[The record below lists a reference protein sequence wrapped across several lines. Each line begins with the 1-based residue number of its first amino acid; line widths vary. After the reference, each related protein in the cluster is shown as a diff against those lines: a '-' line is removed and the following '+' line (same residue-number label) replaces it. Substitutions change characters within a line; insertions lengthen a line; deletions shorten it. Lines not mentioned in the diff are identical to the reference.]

1 MKGKKSVPASKSAKS
16 TQAKTKSRGLSI
28 FGKVIFTLF
37 SVGVLTTCIVGA
49 CLSVFILRYVDVNAN
64 IDLTQLPLSYT
75 TILYA
80 NDKETG
86 EPYELAQLSSSQNR
100 TWVDFEDI
108 PKDMINATIAAEDK
122 RFMEHNGV
130 DWLRTIGA
138 FINEVIPIY
147 PNRQGASTL
156 TQQLIRQVTGEDEIR
171 VERKVKEIFMAL
183 NLEKE
188 YSKDQ
193 IITAY
198 LNVVYMGNNCY
209 GIQAASQYY
218 FGKDVKDLTAKECA
232 TLIATVNAPS
242 VMNPFADLERNQDR
256 VMNFILPEMYDLG
269 MFESEEAY
277 QEALNQEIVLNETHS
292 SSGSSTVQTY
302 AVDHVIEEVIDDLM
316 ESEGLSYEEAQ
327 YKLYNGGLRIYTT
340 IDEDM
345 QTMVEDMFADDSTFA
360 YLTSSFQP
368 QAAMAIIDNNGQIKA
383 LVGGR
388 GEKTINRGINR
399 ADGTGGGY
407 RSPGSAIK
415 PLTAY
420 LQAFESD
427 MITWSTLLE
436 DEPLET
442 DSNGNPYPQN
452 TTPYEGWVTV
462 DKAIQISKN
471 TTALRLVREVT
482 PQRCYDFLVEK
493 FSFEKLDPADAA
505 VGGAPMAMGSLT
517 YGVTPLELAGAFQIY
532 ANGGTYTEPYSYT
545 KVTDSEGFTILQ
557 KDTSANRVI
566 SKDTYQVMNKLLQ
579 RVVNGPYISNMVRV
593 ANLGS
598 MPVAAKT
605 GTTSDGA
612 DHWFVGMTPYYT
624 AAIWVGYDTP
634 TPTDHPNNIPP
645 MVYHNVMTKVHEGLP
660 VIDFP
665 EVGNLVSKTYCLDT
679 GDLATAN
686 CPNTATGWY
695 KESNIPGTCTQHVFG
710 GSESTESESSSEESS
725 EPAA

>member
-1 MKGKKSVPASKSAKS
+1 MKGKKSVPTSKPTKEAK
-16 TQAKTKSRGLSI
+16 KKSRGLSI

-37 SVGVLTTCIVGA
+37 SVGVLTVCIVGA

-75 TILYA
+75 TVLYA

-100 TWVDFEDI
+100 TWVDYEEI
-108 PKDMINATIAAEDK
+108 PQAMINATVAAEDK
-122 RFMEHNGV
+122 RFYEHNGV
-130 DWLRTIGA
+130 DWIRTIGA

-198 LNVVYMGNNCY
+198 LNVVFMGNNCY
-209 GIQAASQYY
+209 GIQAASEYY
-218 FGKDVKDLTAKECA
+218 FGKDVQDLSVKECA

-242 VMNPFADLERNQDR
+242 AMNPFADLERNQER

-277 QEALNQEIVLNETHS
+277 QAALNEEIVLNETYTSGGS
-292 SSGSSTVQTY
+292 SSVQSY
-302 AVDHVIEEVIDDLM
+302 AVDHVIEEVIADLM
-316 ESEGLSYEEAQ
+316 EAQDISYEEAQ
-327 YKLYNGGLRIYTT
+327 YQLYNGGLRIYTT

-345 QTMVEDMFADDSTFA
+345 QTMVEDMFADDSTFQ

-388 GEKTINRGINR
+388 GEKTINRGLNR

-436 DEPLET
+436 DEPLYYT
-442 DSNGNPYPQN
+442 DDGDPYPPN
-452 TTPYEGWVTV
+452 TTPYEGMVTV

-471 TTALRLVREVT
+471 TTALRLVLDVT
-482 PQRCYDFLVEK
+482 PQRCYDFLSEK
-493 FSFEKLDPADAA
+493 FSFAKLDPADAA
-505 VGGAPMAMGSLT
+505 AGGAPMALGSLT
-517 YGVTPLELAGAFQIY
+517 YGVTPLELAGAYQIY
-532 ANGGTYTEPYSYT
+532 ANGGTYTEPYAYT
-545 KVTDSEGFTILQ
+545 KVTDSEGFTILE

-566 SKDTYQVMNKLLQ
+566 SKDTYQVMNRLLQ
-579 RVVNGPYISNMVRV
+579 RVVNGPYISSMVRA

-605 GTTSDGA
+605 GTTDGGR

-634 TPTDHPNNIPP
+634 TDTNHPNNIPP
-645 MVYHNVMTKVHEGLP
+645 IVYHNVMTRVHEGLE

-665 EVGNLVSKTYCLDT
+665 QVGNLVSRTYCMDT

-695 KESNIPGTCTQHVFG
+695 KESNIPGTCTQHIFG
-710 GSESTESESSSEESS
+710 GSSSSEESS
-725 EPAA
+725 SSSDSAA